1 MSVHASIKLFLLFNE
16 LFIKW
21 FRLGIFASKMRK
33 PKQIADLQINP
44 SDVKR
49 FVEVLAKPFNPKNL
63 EKIES
68 PVNVPESFEPAET
81 EKPKKTRKPRQRK
94 TKEQKT
100 EQEKM
105 QVEKP
110 IQRKGKGEYI
120 LIVTEK
126 PQAAAKIADALGKA
140 KKLGDKGVS
149 YYSVERDGEKIMVAA
164 AAGHLFTLTQ
174 KTRGQLPV
182 FDIEWTPSYQKKA
195 SFTKKFYDTLKK
207 LGRNAKSFIV
217 ATDYDIE
224 GEVIGWNIIRF
235 IFGEK
240 DCKRMKYSTLTG
252 QELNYA
258 YSNLMPTID
267 WGQAIAG
274 ETRHY
279 LDWMYGINLS
289 RALMEAIKKAG
300 SFKIMSIGRVQGPA
314 LRLIVDKELE
324 IKAFKSSLFWQVF
337 IILQGIKLKHNK
349 DITDK
354 KLLDI
359 FKKLKGRKVLVK
371 TETKEESIQ
380 PLAPFDLTTLQTESY
395 KFFKINPART
405 LQICQQLYLAG
416 FISYPRTSSQK
427 IPESI
432 QPLKILEKLK
442 KQFKFVDLVT
452 RKKPIEGNKSD
463 PAHPS
468 IYPTG
473 EFAGVAGDDKK
484 VYDLIVKRFV
494 SCFCDDALVANKL
507 IKTEVDD
514 LKFMARGL
522 EIKKEGWMRVYPARL
537 QEKELK
543 DVNGEFPIEEVEIEE
558 KETQPPHRY
567 TPASLVA
574 ELSKRNL
581 GTKATR
587 AAIVETLYERE
598 YIKDQSI
605 IATPLGIRII
615 ETLKKYSPIIVDEKL
630 TRNFE
635 KEMDS
640 IITAKKDLDKKEEK
654 IIDEAKKSI
663 TKIITDFKKSE
674 AKVGEQLID
683 VIKEQRE
690 QTYKEN
696 IIRKCPKCNK
706 GDLRILFN
714 RMWRRSFVACSGYP
728 ECKTTYS
735 LPPNGLIK
743 KTDKVCE
750 KCGWPMLIRLSKG
763 KRPWIFCFNPECE
776 TRKQQLEAKKKE
788 NEEKSENS
796 S

>member
-1 MSVHASIKLFLLFNE
+1 
-16 LFIKW
+16 
-21 FRLGIFASKMRK
+21 
-33 PKQIADLQINP
+33 
-44 SDVKR
+44 
-49 FVEVLAKPFNPKNL
+49 
-63 EKIES
+63 
-68 PVNVPESFEPAET
+68 
-81 EKPKKTRKPRQRK
+81 
-94 TKEQKT
+94 
-100 EQEKM
+100 
-105 QVEKP
+105 
-110 IQRKGKGEYI
+110 
-120 LIVTEK
+120 
-126 PQAAAKIADALGKA
+126 
-140 KKLGDKGVS
+140 
-149 YYSVERDGEKIMVAA
+149 
-164 AAGHLFTLTQ
+164 
-174 KTRGQLPV
+174 
-182 FDIEWTPSYQKKA
+182 
-195 SFTKKFYDTLKK
+195 
-207 LGRNAKSFIV
+207 
-217 ATDYDIE
+217 
-224 GEVIGWNIIRF
+224 
-235 IFGEK
+235 
-240 DCKRMKYSTLTG
+240 
-252 QELNYA
+252 
-258 YSNLMPTID
+258 
-267 WGQAIAG
+267 
-274 ETRHY
+274 
-279 LDWMYGINLS
+279 
-289 RALMEAIKKAG
+289 
-300 SFKIMSIGRVQGPA
+300 
-314 LRLIVDKELE
+314 
-324 IKAFKSSLFWQVF
+324 
-337 IILQGIKLKHNK
+337 
-349 DITDK
+349 
-354 KLLDI
+354 
-359 FKKLKGRKVLVK
+359 
-371 TETKEESIQ
+371 
-380 PLAPFDLTTLQTESY
+380 LTTLQTESY

-507 IKTEVDD
+507 IKTEVDG

-640 IITAKKDLDKKEEK
+640 IITAKKDLPKKEEK